1 LKFAKAI
8 KKYQHL
14 YIIKIYSM
22 LILMI
27 FTIHTNININI
38 LYIYLTKK
46 IGESSISVLHTS
58 DRFDGPRG

>member
-38 LYIYLTKK
+38 IYIYLTKK